1 MQPIQLPH
9 STFSKDDLISVE
21 QYSAQ
26 MFIVLSLPQK
36 PHDTKFFKKSGKVIT
51 SVHVIPVWLSAR
63 IFKFE
68 NALDIKVDVDGNL
81 ILFSLCKKNNYLHDE

>member
-1 MQPIQLPH
+1 MQLIQLPH

-36 PHDTKFFKKSGKVIT
+36 SHDTKFFKKSGKVIT